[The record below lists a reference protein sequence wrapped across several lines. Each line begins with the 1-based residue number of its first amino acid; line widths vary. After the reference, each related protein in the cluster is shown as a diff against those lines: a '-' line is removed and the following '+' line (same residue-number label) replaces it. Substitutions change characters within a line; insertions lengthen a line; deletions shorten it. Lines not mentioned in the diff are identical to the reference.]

1 MPNSNQIA
9 KDAFAAIQGMYP
21 NLKMDIDEGHTQL
34 DLAMNIPAQPGLAFN
49 IHLNL
54 QNEDELHLSAGAF
67 WNSWFPCTDSEIVE
81 KYIDAVT
88 GLISGEYRIREHL
101 KRGQAFRAELQT
113 LRNGQWQT
121 ISNWGTW
128 SLPWLRKS
136 FRIMQN
142 EAPT

>member
-113 LRNGQWQT
+113 LQNGQWQT